1 MKNMQL
7 CMTLMKTS
15 AFFFKIITEKVM
27 GMARMTGA
35 SMAQRGTLSHRIK
48 NKVRD
53 WNVNI
58 KFWIKMTETKCESYE

>member
-1 MKNMQL
+1 
-7 CMTLMKTS
+7 
-15 AFFFKIITEKVM
+15 M